1 VPYAQV
7 LTTAYVAGATGGTFA
22 DSLAAN
28 SGDSLSVANYDTGGA
43 RIIEGWAIDSDHAC
57 EIQVYYSRPESTHD
71 QQHGWRFGVPGAAL
85 SGAATL
91 AAFNVMPGY
100 TSFPV
105 FKSDT
110 PTIQVT
116 STASDDVI
124 FSYLTEYDDLPGA
137 SAMYTDYST
146 VMSLYKSALG
156 IYLNPTGG
164 SVGTY
169 GTARAINADDD
180 RLHANTYYAIMGVS
194 VRIPVTTIAIQMP
207 TTANQKIGM
216 SGGLIASSP
225 VSWFADMSF
234 KYGRKLIPWFNSN
247 DKGNVNVYV
256 VDGEGATS
264 PILDFQLIELTGMP
278 G

>member
-1 VPYAQV
+1 MPYAQV
-7 LTTAYVAGATGGTFA
+7 LTTAYVANTGGGTFA
-22 DSLAAN
+22 DNLAAN

-57 EIQVYYSRPESTHD
+57 EIEVFYSRPESTHD

-91 AAFNVMPGY
+91 AAFNVLPGY
-100 TSFPV
+100 TSIPV

-110 PTIQVT
+110 PTMSVT
-116 STASDDVI
+116 STAADDVI

-137 SAMYTDYST
+137 AAMYTDYT
-146 VMSLYKSALG
+146 DVMRLYKSSLG

-164 SVGTY
+164 TVGTY

-180 RLHANTYYAIMGVS
+180 RLHANTYYAIMGCT
-194 VRIPVTTIAIQMP
+194 VRIPVTTIAVQMP

-216 SGGLIASSP
+216 SGGLIQNQPA
-225 VSWFADMSF
+225 SWFADMSF

-247 DKGNVNVYV
+247 DKGNVLFYV

-264 PILDFQLIELTGMP
+264 PILDVQLIELTGIP
-278 G
+278 S